1 MAISR
6 EEKNDGKEVV
16 IHVNGQFDFSVVQ
29 EFRDAY
35 QDCQGK
41 DIVVDF
47 RGTEYIDSAGLGML
61 LNMQSFLN
69 KKEGDIRL
77 TNTMPQ
83 IKRVLVIAR
92 FEKKFIIE

>member
-6 EEKNDGKEVV
+6 EEKSDGKEVV

-35 QDCQGK
+35 QDCHGK
-41 DIVVDF
+41 EIVVDF
-47 RGTEYIDSAGLGML
+47 RGAEYIDSAGLGML

-69 KKEGDIRL
+69 KKERDIRL
-77 TNTMPQ
+77 INTMPQ

-92 FEKKFIIE
+92 FEKKFVIE

>member
-6 EEKNDGKEVV
+6 EEKNDGNTVV

-35 QDCQGK
+35 QDLQGK
-41 DIVVDF
+41 EIIVDF

-61 LNMQSFLN
+61 LNMLTFLN

-77 TNTMPQ
+77 INTMPQ
-83 IKRVLVIAR
+83 IKRVLIIAR

>member
-6 EEKNDGKEVV
+6 EDRNDGKSVV

-35 QDCQGK
+35 QDCKGK

-61 LNMQSFLN
+61 LNMQTFLN
-69 KKEGDIRL
+69 KSEGDIRL
-77 TNTMPQ
+77 INTMPQ

-92 FEKKFIIE
+92 FEKKFMIE

>member
-6 EEKNDGKEVV
+6 EMKNDGKSVV

-41 DIVVDF
+41 DMVLIFVAQNTLIV
-47 RGTEYIDSAGLGML
+47 
-61 LNMQSFLN
+61 
-69 KKEGDIRL
+69 
-77 TNTMPQ
+77 
-83 IKRVLVIAR
+83 RV
-92 FEKKFIIE
+92 

>member
-6 EEKNDGKEVV
+6 EMKNDGKSVV

-41 DIVVDF
+41 DMVVDF

-61 LNMQSFLN
+61 LNMQTFLN
-69 KKEGDIRL
+69 KNEGDVRL
-77 TNTMPQ
+77 INTMPQ

-92 FEKKFIIE
+92 FEKKFLIE